1 MKDEA
6 KIWLE
11 YANENLASAQILL
24 DHGLFNPCLQNA
36 QQSVEK
42 MLKALLIET
51 GIKVV
56 RTHGIGELVAVLA
69 NAGMKIPV
77 TDEEADL
84 LDSIYLPSKYPLGS
98 ALPDFEPDRA
108 ICDRCIGIALKL
120 RRWIAESIACA

>member
-6 KIWLE
+6 KVWLE
-11 YANENLASAQILL
+11 YANENLVSAQILL
-24 DHGLFNPCLQNA
+24 DHGLFNPCLQNV

-51 GIKVV
+51 AIKVI
-56 RTHGIGELVAVLA
+56 RTHSIGELMATLA
-69 NAGMKIPV
+69 HTGTEVPV

-108 ICDRCIGIALKL
+108 VCDRCVGIALRL
-120 RRWIAESIACA
+120 SQWVAESITDN

>member
-1 MKDEA
+1 MKGEA

-11 YANENLASAQILL
+11 YADENLASAQILRE
-24 DHGLFNPCLQNA
+24 HGLFNPSLQNA

-42 MLKALLIET
+42 MLKALLIEA
-51 GIKVV
+51 GIKVR
-56 RTHGIGELVAVLA
+56 RTHGIGELVAELA
-69 NAGMKIPV
+69 NARMKMPV

-108 ICDRCIGIALKL
+108 ICDRCIGIALTL
-120 RRWIAESIACA
+120 RQWVAESIASA

>member
-1 MKDEA
+1 MKGEA

-24 DHGLFNPCLQNA
+24 EHRLFDPCLQNA

-42 MLKALLIET
+42 MLKALLTEV
-51 GIKVV
+51 GIKV
-56 RTHGIGELVAVLA
+56 RRRHGIGELVAALA
-69 NAGMKIPV
+69 NTRMTIPV

-98 ALPDFEPDRA
+98 ALPDFEPDRG
-108 ICDRCIGIALKL
+108 ICDRCIGIALQL
-120 RRWIAESIACA
+120 RRWIAESVACA